1 MFTIHSD
8 PLAHLGSQEA
18 GGQNIYIR
26 NVAEKLGKLG
36 WEIDIFTR
44 WDDPKKK
51 QIVQLTKKV
60 RVIRL
65 KGGKTSYIP
74 RSQLISILPEV
85 YNSFRIFINF
95 KNPYNLFHGHYWDG
109 GLLATKAHSQFKK
122 PLVENFHSLGI
133 IKSQTKKKYLKNKND
148 YEYFVE
154 RLNIEAKIIKNSS
167 IIISLAESEKQELNR
182 FYGCPLEKV
191 AVVPGGV
198 DLEKWQPLDKAK
210 SRETLKIAK
219 DNFVLLYVGRLEWRK
234 GIGTLISAANLL
246 KKIVSNLKIIIVG
259 GKIFGWQKNLE
270 DFKEYKRLDEK
281 AEKEKVKDM
290 VKFAGRIPNTRL
302 PVFYSAADALV
313 IPSYYEPFGLVA
325 LEGMAS
331 KIPVIASRI
340 GGLANT
346 IKDNETGL
354 LFEPHNPVN
363 LKEKV
368 LMLYQN
374 KEFADKLVQ
383 NADEDIK
390 KYSWETIAKKI
401 SDIYN
406 SLYR

>member
-74 RSQLISILPEV
+74 RSQLISVLPEV

-219 DNFVLLYVGRLEWRK
+219 DDFVLLYVGRLEWRK

-259 GKIFGWQKNLE
+259 GKIFGRQKNLE

-331 KIPVIASRI
+331 KIPVIASRV

-354 LFEPHNPVN
+354 LFEPRNLVS

-374 KEFADKLVQ
+374 KEFANKLVQ
-383 NADEDIK
+383 NANEDIK

>member
-290 VKFAGRIPNTRL
+290 VKFAGRIPNARL

-331 KIPVIASRI
+331 KIPVIASRV

-354 LFEPHNPVN
+354 LFEPRNLVS

-406 SLYR
+406 SLCR